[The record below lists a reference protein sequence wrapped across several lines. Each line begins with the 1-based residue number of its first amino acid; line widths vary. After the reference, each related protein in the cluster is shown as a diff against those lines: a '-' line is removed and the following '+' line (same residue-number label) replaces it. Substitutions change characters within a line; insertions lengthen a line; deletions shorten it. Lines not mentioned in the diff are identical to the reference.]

1 MINTTFIHSHFHNS
15 NQHQFL
21 FSFQLTKKKMKERI
35 CELCN
40 QKASLFCASDSA
52 FLCSKCDATV
62 HNANFLVARHLRR
75 LLCFHCNSFSGIY
88 ISGASSPRTAAE
100 HTTCRSCSCSPPDE
114 ANSLSSSPPPPS
126 SSTSSACVSSSEPR
140 TGNNNNNNKIRS
152 KHLPKKRIRTVT
164 SSGSAVT
171 TDGEDFSTA
180 KQKRARNSSN
190 GGGSGSDEVVRAV
203 RKEYSS
209 VFAKWS
215 EELGLGLNDG
225 ERVSYLACRALRV
238 WFGKWKEGGV
248 GIPYKVGCA
257 TSFWFGVRFCG
268 IGCIATF
275 ENLRKLEV
283 ISGVPAKLIL
293 QAYAF
298 LARVFFFSQQ
308 HKQHN
313 FSHLQEGSDES

>member
-1 MINTTFIHSHFHNS
+1 
-15 NQHQFL
+15 
-21 FSFQLTKKKMKERI
+21 MKERL

-75 LLCFHCNSFSGIY
+75 LLCFNCNSFSGIY
-88 ISGASSPRTAAE
+88 ISGASSPRTADS
-100 HTTCRSCSCSPPDE
+100 HTTCRSCSPPDE
-114 ANSLSSSPPPPS
+114 ANSLSSPPPS

-140 TGNNNNNNKIRS
+140 SRNNNNNKIRT
-152 KHLPKKRIRTVT
+152 KHSPEKRIRTVT

-171 TDGEDFSTA
+171 TDDEDFSTP
-180 KQKRARNSSN
+180 KQKRARNNNN
-190 GGGSGSDEVVRAV
+190 GGGSGSDEVGRAV
-203 RKEYSS
+203 RKAYS

-225 ERVSYLACRALRV
+225 ERVSSLACRSLRV
-238 WFGKWKEGGV
+238 WFGKWKEGV

-257 TSFWFGVRFCG
+257 TSFWLGVRFCG
-268 IGCIATF
+268 IATF
-275 ENLRKLEV
+275 ENLRKMEV
-283 ISGVPAKLIL
+283 MSGVPAKLIL

-308 HKQHN
+308 HNN
-313 FSHLQEGSDES
+313 FFHLQEGSDES